1 MRILALD
8 IGDVRIG
15 LAVSDALGITAN
27 PVETYVRA
35 KNDEAKDALY
45 IAQLAQKLGAQRY
58 VLGLPINMDGT
69 EGPRVEKTR
78 AFAQALAAVSP
89 IPIDY
94 QDERLTTVT
103 AERVLIEQGVRRE
116 KRKEVIDKVA
126 AVIILRAY
134 LDRKF

>member
-8 IGDVRIG
+8 IGDVRLG
-15 LAVSDALGITAN
+15 LAVSDPLGITAN
-27 PVETYVRA
+27 PLETYVRK
-35 KNDEAKDALY
+35 KNDLEADCAY
-45 IAQLAQKLGAQRY
+45 IAALAREKGVEKM

-78 AFAQALAAVSP
+78 EFAACLAMHTD
-89 IPIDY
+89 IPLDY

-126 AVIILRAY
+126 ATIILRCY
-134 LDRKF
+134 LDRH

>member
-15 LAVSDALGITAN
+15 LAISDVLGITAN
-27 PVETYVRA
+27 PVETYTRA
-35 KNDEAKDALY
+35 KNDEEKDAIY
-45 IAQLAQKLGAQRY
+45 IAELAKKMGVQRF

-78 AFAQALAAVSP
+78 AFAEVLAAHSD

-126 AVIILRAY
+126 AVIILRTY

>member
-45 IAQLAQKLGAQRY
+45 IAQLAQKLGVQRY